1 MPSRETREHGTA
13 EGRRS
18 PTAEGPVGQ
27 LLRYLPA
34 AGDQPDLGVTPR
46 GLRPTGA
53 APAYAR
59 AARAVKDDLHR
70 TLTFRLSWPPHAA
83 YGFTER
89 LRPSHANRCQE
100 LRRKAMQE
108 EYSSLPS
115 GGGLAAKN
123 PPVHSAPDVP
133 GRMRLTVL
141 GKCSSVGKPKKRR
154 KSLRAPIRRLSS
166 GPLPTR
172 QSFANLI
179 YTYCHIC
186 VSEAD
191 ILGERATAT
200 LYDRRRQRAHKRL
213 MSALKTLATVR
224 RIARPDDTSKRH
236 FKQKHSY
243 RLLMCYNP

>member
-1 MPSRETREHGTA
+1 M
-13 EGRRS
+13 
-18 PTAEGPVGQ
+18 
-27 LLRYLPA
+27 
-34 AGDQPDLGVTPR
+34 TPR

-115 GGGLAAKN
+115 GAGL
-123 PPVHSAPDVP
+123 
-133 GRMRLTVL
+133 R
-141 GKCSSVGKPKKRR
+141 PK
-154 KSLRAPIRRLSS
+154 IRRFIQRRCAGPHEADSS
-166 GPLPTR
+166 GKVQFRRQAQKKKEELAGPDPTPIER
-172 QSFANLI
+172 TLADQAVVCEFDL
-179 YTYCHIC
+179 YYCHIC

-191 ILGERATAT
+191 ILGQRATAT

-224 RIARPDDTSKRH
+224 RIAIPKDTSKRH